1 MKIVLMV
8 KLLNL
13 TFFFPSKFECVFFSS
28 VTHIFRLLF
37 FVQNINMSEDK
48 VRVKT
53 SDGDILEVDLDVA
66 KQWGP
71 INNMYEGKFLH

>member
-1 MKIVLMV
+1 
-8 KLLNL
+8 
-13 TFFFPSKFECVFFSS
+13 
-28 VTHIFRLLF
+28 
-37 FVQNINMSEDK
+37 MSEDK

-71 INNMYEGKFLH
+71 INNMYEGKIYPKKFFSFNIIFY

>member
-1 MKIVLMV
+1 
-8 KLLNL
+8 
-13 TFFFPSKFECVFFSS
+13 
-28 VTHIFRLLF
+28 
-37 FVQNINMSEDK
+37 MSAEK

-71 INNMYEGKFLH
+71 INQMYEGIIISKII